1 MISSRG
7 VQLTWRMAV
16 HRVDVAALDEW
27 VDVAALALRLIRK
40 APRTWKYV
48 AITEYPLVGGFRC
61 IFFSVLLLFWL
72 IQVKFIWVWWYQL
85 SVVTIVIYDLIFYI
99 FWYRRISQAFLSICQ
114 YQPLGVRSTGDSTGH
129 TWADAGTCLG
139 DSCWLARQ
147 EPHQTTKQLQFYL
160 RWYNP
165 VSKRSQFISGAGGT
179 SFIANG
185 VFKQKGNV
193 NGASW
198 GSTLFMPCQLSLGTY
213 QIQSYV
219 GSPKSFSR
227 MTMTYPLVN

>member
-7 VQLTWRMAV
+7 VQN
-16 HRVDVAALDEW
+16 VADGSSSAMCPLDEC

-72 IQVKFIWVWWYQL
+72 IQVKSIWVWWYQV
-85 SVVTIVIYDLIFYI
+85 SVVTIVIYDLIF
-99 FWYRRISQAFLSICQ
+99 WYRRILQAFLSISQ

-139 DSCWLARQ
+139 DSCWLARTR
-147 EPHQTTKQLQFYL
+147 TTSNNREFTILQDGITM
-160 RWYNP
+160 YNP
-165 VSKRSQFISGAGGT
+165 VSKRSKSISGALN
-179 SFIANG
+179 I
-185 VFKQKGNV
+185 
-193 NGASW
+193 
-198 GSTLFMPCQLSLGTY
+198 LY
-213 QIQSYV
+213 
-219 GSPKSFSR
+219 R
-227 MTMTYPLVN
+227 